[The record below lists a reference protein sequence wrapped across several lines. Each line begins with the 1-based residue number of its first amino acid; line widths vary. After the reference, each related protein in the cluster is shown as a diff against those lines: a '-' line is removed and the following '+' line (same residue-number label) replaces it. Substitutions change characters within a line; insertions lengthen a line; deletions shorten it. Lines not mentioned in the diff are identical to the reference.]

1 MKLLLLLCFPL
12 FLNAQNALNPR
23 VSSFI
28 DSFDK
33 STNYFFVEE
42 THPGLVLM
50 VREVQYDCFHENYY
64 VFTEFYWKDKSG
76 NYFKKKFYPCSETDA
91 KKIDS
96 KAYELAIGN
105 FELIKNE
112 EVLPYQTKPDRI
124 EDGKIIKY
132 FSVKSHTAFRYYFFR
147 KNDEIF
153 SKKFDAYFITTEGD
167 NINYEHNQNLK
178 LIQLENLILGEED

>member
-1 MKLLLLLCFPL
+1 
-12 FLNAQNALNPR
+12 
-23 VSSFI
+23 
-28 DSFDK
+28 
-33 STNYFFVEE
+33 
-42 THPGLVLM
+42 M

-64 VFTEFYWKDKSG
+64 VFTELYWKDKSG

-96 KAYELAIGN
+96 KAYEFAIAN

-112 EVLPYQTKPDRI
+112 EVLRYQTKPDKV
-124 EDGKIIKY
+124 EDGKIIKSLY
-132 FSVKSHTAFRYYFFR
+132 IKNHRAIRNYFFK
-147 KNDEIF
+147 KNNEIF
-153 SKKFDAYFITTEGD
+153 SKKFDAYFITTKGD